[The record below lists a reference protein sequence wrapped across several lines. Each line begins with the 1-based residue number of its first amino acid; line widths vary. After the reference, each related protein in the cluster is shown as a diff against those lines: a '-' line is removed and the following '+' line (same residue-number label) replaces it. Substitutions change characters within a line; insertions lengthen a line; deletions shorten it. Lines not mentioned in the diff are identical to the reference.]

1 MHAVV
6 LLCADTRRVCVQIY
20 ARFKRERE
28 RRAVCAGIYMFIAQ
42 FLFRTRQTG
51 GAAVAAAAA
60 AATYATSLV
69 FAEHKTTSQ
78 TISVI

>member
-1 MHAVV
+1 M

-20 ARFKRERE
+20 ARFKSERE

-51 GAAVAAAAA
+51 GSVAAAVA